1 MEKNN
6 PVNNA
11 CITKTYPE
19 SWFHRTS
26 IDSVRSLDVLTN
38 QPNNIILQVVH
49 FFNGYCLFELI
60 KKEDYKKYFPKLN
73 QNEI

>member
-19 SWFHRTS
+19 SWFYRDY
-26 IDSVRSLDVLTN
+26 ID
-38 QPNNIILQVVH
+38 NNSPIKPLSSQETVIILQVVH
-49 FFNGYCLFELI
+49 FFNGACLFELI
-60 KKEDYKKYFPKLN
+60 KKEDYEKYFPKLN
-73 QNEI
+73 